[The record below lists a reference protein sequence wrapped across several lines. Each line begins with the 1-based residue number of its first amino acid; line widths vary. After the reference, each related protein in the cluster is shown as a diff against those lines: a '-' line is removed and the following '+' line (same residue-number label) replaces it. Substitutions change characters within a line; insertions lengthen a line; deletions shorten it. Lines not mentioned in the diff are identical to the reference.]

1 MKGFI
6 ERVRRRRDQRLVRS
20 INLIDRSSRRVGRL
34 VTWLIPLLVAVSAWN
49 TIARTLD
56 REFGT
61 ALSSNTWLETGWY
74 LFALIFLLGAAPLL
88 AEDRHVRVDLFYER
102 LTERGKAR
110 VDLLGSTFLLLPFA
124 LFVIW
129 SVWPTVVESWTIR
142 EASPDPGGLPRW
154 PIRAVVPI
162 AFAFLAAQ
170 GLAVALSRL
179 RLLLGRERGEA

>member
-1 MKGFI
+1 MKGMVDRI
-6 ERVRRRRDQRLVRS
+6 RARRDRRIRRS
-20 INLIDRSSRRVGRL
+20 IGAIDRLSRGVGRL

-49 TIARTLD
+49 TIARYLD
-56 REFGT
+56 RELGT

-102 LTERGKAR
+102 LSERGRAWI
-110 VDLLGSTFLLLPFA
+110 DLLGSTLLLLPFA

-129 SVWPTVVESWTIR
+129 SVWPTVAESWAIR

-162 AFAFLAAQ
+162 AFGLLAAQ

-179 RLLLGRERGEA
+179 RFLLGREEEGA